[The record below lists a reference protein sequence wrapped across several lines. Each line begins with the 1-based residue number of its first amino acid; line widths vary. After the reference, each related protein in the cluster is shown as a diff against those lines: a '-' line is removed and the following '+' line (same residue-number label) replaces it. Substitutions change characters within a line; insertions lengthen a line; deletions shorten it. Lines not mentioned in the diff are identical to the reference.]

1 MSHGRLESVRT
12 SAVEVSATR
21 FKITTDEGID
31 VLVASI
37 RRIGLLNPPVLF
49 RQGPGHV
56 IVSGFRRVDALNSL
70 KTDRFSA
77 RVLDPE
83 TDPVRCAAIA
93 IADNAFQRSLNI
105 IELAR
110 AYTLLEK
117 TCSDRD
123 QLLRTAAAA
132 GLAASP
138 SLIERLLP
146 VCRLHGAIQSALIA
160 DTVSLPV
167 ALELGRLPEAVGIA
181 LAQIFID
188 LKLGLNRQREILTL
202 VKEIARREGIDMLAV
217 LGSREMEAI
226 LNGEP
231 DRGLKRQHLRRYLLR
246 RRFPAITEA
255 EESFARLTR
264 DLRLG
269 KHAALIP
276 PKNFEGNT
284 YQMQLFF
291 KTPDELRGHAD
302 RLHAL
307 AENPLLEK
315 ILRKE

>member
-1 MSHGRLESVRT
+1 MSHGGLESVRT
-12 SAVEVSATR
+12 SAVDVSAVR
-21 FKITTDEGID
+21 FKITTEEGVD
-31 VLVASI
+31 DLVASI
-37 RRIGLLNPPVLF
+37 RSVGLLNPPVLI
-49 RQGPGHV
+49 RHGPGHA
-56 IVSGFRRVDALNSL
+56 IVSGFRRVNALNRL
-70 KTDRFSA
+70 GTDRFSA
-77 RVLDPE
+77 RVLDPD

-93 IADNAFQRSLNI
+93 IADNALQRSLNI

-110 AYTLLEK
+110 AYTLLES
-117 TCSDRD
+117 TCSGRD
-123 QLLRTAAAA
+123 HLLRSATAA

-146 VCRLHGAIQSALIA
+146 ICRLHGAIQSALMA
-160 DTVSLPV
+160 DAVSLPV
-167 ALELGRLPEAVGIA
+167 ALELGRLPEAVGIT

-188 LKLGLNRQREILTL
+188 LKLSLNRQREILTL

-231 DRGLKRQHLRRYLLR
+231 DRGLKRQRLRRYLLH

-255 EESFARLTR
+255 EESFAQLTR

-269 KHAALIP
+269 KDAALIP

-291 KTPDELRGHAD
+291 KTPEELRNHAD

-307 AENPLLEK
+307 AEDPLLEK
-315 ILRKE
+315 ILRKV